1 MIELCTGSRL
11 HFGLME
17 LCESAPNRYA
27 GLGVMLA
34 VPQMHARISFD
45 SVTADISIAD
55 DIDAESAGEYQQR
68 IQSWQAKSKTPSQ
81 VELLKGYPFHA
92 GLGAGTQ
99 LACLLSVA
107 EALAPIEIRG
117 KANSHSSS
125 TSQWKSAV
133 QALTLG
139 IDYSPNRSTFN
150 AESLALLSG
159 RGLRSAIGLTGFL
172 EGGLVLDQGYE
183 NGDVSKRKIQAQ
195 VVRIPE
201 AWRFVLIRGHASSA
215 ITGPL
220 ESTMIGRMAAKP
232 NPSRARMLELARAA
246 QDHATSSAFDPFCR
260 ELEEYMQLAGDMF
273 APVQGGRY
281 NGAVCSQAVDIANQY
296 GLKAVGQSSWGP
308 TIFGLCNSQSQA
320 ESIAH
325 SIRQH
330 ADNWTVQISSAAASG
345 AMVRM

>member
-34 VPQMHARISFD
+34 GPKMHARISFD
-45 SVTADISIAD
+45 SVTADVSISD
-55 DIDAESAGEYQQR
+55 DIDAESASEYLQR

-107 EALAPIEIRG
+107 EALASFEIRG
-117 KANSHSSS
+117 KFKSQPSSASHWQS
-125 TSQWKSAV
+125 V
-133 QALTLG
+133 GQALTIG
-139 IDYSPNRSTFN
+139 NDDNSIHSSFN

-172 EGGLVLDQGYE
+172 EGGLVLDQGHE
-183 NGDVSKRKIQAQ
+183 NGDLLRRKIQAQ
-195 VVRIPE
+195 VVQIPK

-220 ESTMIGRMAAKP
+220 ESTMIGRMAAKA
-232 NPSRARMLELARAA
+232 NPSRARMLELARIAL
-246 QDHATSSAFDPFCR
+246 DHATSASFDAFCSV
-260 ELEEYMQLAGDMF
+260 LEEYMQLAGDMF

-281 NGAVCSQAVDIANQY
+281 NGAVCAQAVAIASQY

-308 TIFGLCNSQSQA
+308 TIFGLCESQSQA

>member
-34 VPQMHARISFD
+34 IPQMHARISFD

-55 DIDAESAGEYQQR
+55 NIDAESASEYLQR
-68 IQSWQAKSKTPSQ
+68 IQAWQAKAKTPSQ

-107 EALAPIEIRG
+107 EALASIETRG
-117 KANSHSSS
+117 KTNAHPSNA
-125 TSQWKSAV
+125 SQWKSVV
-133 QALTLG
+133 QTLTRD
-139 IDYSPNRSTFN
+139 IDESPNRSSFN
-150 AESLALLSG
+150 AESLAMLSG

-183 NGDVSKRKIQAQ
+183 NGDVTRRKIQAQ
-195 VVRIPE
+195 VVHVPE

-220 ESTMIGRMAAKP
+220 ESTMIRRMAAKP
-232 NPSRARMLELARAA
+232 NPNRSRMLELARTAL
-246 QDHATSSAFDPFCR
+246 DHATGSSFDPFCNA
-260 ELEEYMQLAGDMF
+260 LEEYMRLAGDMF

-281 NGAVCSQAVDIANQY
+281 NGAVCAQAVSIATQY

-308 TIFGLCNSQSQA
+308 TIFGLCESQSQA
-320 ESIAH
+320 ESISH

-330 ADNWTVQISSAAASG
+330 ADNWTVQISTAAASG
-345 AMVRM
+345 ATVRM

>member
-1 MIELCTGSRL
+1 MIELRTGCRL

-34 VPQMHARISFD
+34 TPQMHARISFD
-45 SVTADISIAD
+45 TVTADISIAD
-55 DIDAESAGEYQQR
+55 DIDAESASEYLQR
-68 IQSWQAKSKTPSQ
+68 IQSWQAKSKAPSQ

-107 EALAPIEIRG
+107 EALASIAIRG
-117 KANSHSSS
+117 KPNAHSSLA
-125 TSQWKSAV
+125 SQWKSVV
-133 QALTLG
+133 QSLALG
-139 IDYSPNRSTFN
+139 VDESPNSSTLN
-150 AESLALLSG
+150 AESLAILSG

-195 VVRIPE
+195 VVQIPE
-201 AWRFVLIRGHASSA
+201 AWHFVLIRGHASSA

-232 NPSRARMLELARAA
+232 NPSRSRMLELARNAL
-246 QDHATSSAFDPFCR
+246 DHATSLAFDPFCSS
-260 ELEEYMQLAGDMF
+260 LEEYMRLAGDMF

-281 NGAVCSQAVDIANQY
+281 NGAVCAQAVDIATQY

-308 TIFGLCNSQSQA
+308 TIFGLCESQA
-320 ESIAH
+320 QAEFIAH

-330 ADNWTVQISSAAASG
+330 ADNWTVQIASAASSG
-345 AMVRM
+345 AAVRM